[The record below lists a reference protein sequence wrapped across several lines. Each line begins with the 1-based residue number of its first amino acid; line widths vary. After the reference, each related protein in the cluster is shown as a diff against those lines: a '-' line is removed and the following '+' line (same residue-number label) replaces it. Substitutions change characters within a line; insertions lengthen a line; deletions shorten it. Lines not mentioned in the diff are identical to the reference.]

1 MRIFSGDNGGW
12 VWGRWIECYFIY
24 PMVFDN
30 DDDYYYNGDGHGWM
44 HLIFFVFVF
53 AILSNCVCFWY
64 CRDTKFLSCSFI
76 CSLVRVLPFRSLKKH
91 SIQFN
96 SLSYTHSVNDNNQ
109 YRLGSV
115 QFNSNSR
122 NRNDTMMMMMMM
134 NRVFCLFRLLE
145 KWNYFVRH

>member
-1 MRIFSGDNGGW
+1 MMMIIIITVMVMVGCIF
-12 VWGRWIECYFIY
+12 
-24 PMVFDN
+24 
-30 DDDYYYNGDGHGWM
+30 
-44 HLIFFVFVF
+44 FFVFVF

-109 YRLGSV
+109 YRLGVV

-134 NRVFCLFRLLE
+134 NRVFVCLAYWKNEIIFFDIIFRTQIYM
-145 KWNYFVRH
+145 KIKQGKQMKKID

>member
-1 MRIFSGDNGGW
+1 MRIFFGDNGGW
-12 VWGRWIECYFIY
+12 VWGRWIECYFIIQWY
-24 PMVFDN
+24 LIMMMIIIITVMVMV
-30 DDDYYYNGDGHGWM
+30 GC
-44 HLIFFVFVF
+44 
-53 AILSNCVCFWY
+53 ILF
-64 CRDTKFLSCSFI
+64 FLSLSLLSCPIVCVSGIVVIRSFSLHLFI

-109 YRLGSV
+109 YRLGVV